1 MRKISLIIFIITGSL
16 LYQTNLFSKIVENNN
31 FNQKYLSSYFS
42 ALLSY
47 DNQNNQ
53 KALKYFNSSKFLLN
67 KHDNFLREYIFSL
80 VENGELSKA
89 IKQIKLSKNKNS
101 SKFFEAKLLLVID
114 DMKKKKFS
122 KAKSALAELIQ
133 FQDNGTYEYIIYET
147 LKSYNNLFFNNIIDE
162 DQENFGKLSLITLAF
177 QNCFKN
183 SDKTSEYFIN
193 LINTVDGDYSRYIFF
208 YLANLASN
216 KNFEEAKNTS
226 SSIESLSS
234 GLLILQAKEWIDTLK
249 YKKFNQH
256 FSCKSSNDL
265 LAEFFFLISNLYSSQ
280 EEYQKSN
287 FYLNIS
293 NFLNPKFYFNL
304 SLLAENY
311 ILNENY
317 ESAKKIYKKFNN
329 NDQVYRWYKIK
340 QIGKII
346 EIKQNNEEALLFI
359 ENEFKKIKNPSI
371 KILFDLANIYKR
383 NKNFNK
389 SIKYYSTILLKL
401 EKNSDAYASILYRRG
416 GSHERLG
423 DYKSSDKDLIKSL
436 EINPDAPYV
445 LNYLAYSWLE
455 RKYKIDEAI
464 EMLDRA
470 YSKKKND
477 PYIIDSVGWGYYL
490 IGDYLNAEKYIKK
503 AVILMPDDPI
513 VNDHYGDILWMLNRK
528 LQAKYFWENVLNLES
543 SDDEMKKKI
552 KEKLL
557 NGPNKI

>member
-1 MRKISLIIFIITGSL
+1 MIW
-16 LYQTNLFSKIVENNN
+16 
-31 FNQKYLSSYFS
+31 
-42 ALLSY
+42 
-47 DNQNNQ
+47 
-53 KALKYFNSSKFLLN
+53 
-67 KHDNFLREYIFSL
+67 
-80 VENGELSKA
+80 
-89 IKQIKLSKNKNS
+89 
-101 SKFFEAKLLLVID
+101 
-114 DMKKKKFS
+114 KKKKFS

-216 KNFEEAKNTS
+216 KNFEDVKNTS

-317 ESAKKIYKKFNN
+317 EAAKKIYKKFNN

-416 GSHERLG
+416 GSYERLG

>member
-67 KHDNFLREYIFSL
+67 KHDKFLREYIFSL

-114 DMKKKKFS
+114 DMKKKNFS

-317 ESAKKIYKKFNN
+317 DSAKKIYKKFNN

-346 EIKQNNEEALLFI
+346 EIKQNDEEALLFI
-359 ENEFKKIKNPSI
+359 ENEFKKIKKPSI

-416 GSHERLG
+416 GSYERLG

-543 SDDEMKKKI
+543 ADDEMKKKI

>member
-67 KHDNFLREYIFSL
+67 KHDKFLREYIFSL

-122 KAKSALAELIQ
+122 KAKSALAELIE
-133 FQDNGTYEYIIYET
+133 FQGNGTYEYIIYET

-249 YKKFNQH
+249 FKKFNQH

-317 ESAKKIYKKFNN
+317 EAAKKIYKKFNN

-346 EIKQNNEEALLFI
+346 EVKQNDEEALLFI

>member
-122 KAKSALAELIQ
+122 KAKSALAELIE
-133 FQDNGTYEYIIYET
+133 FQGNGTYEYIIYET

-317 ESAKKIYKKFNN
+317 EAAKKIYKKFNN
-329 NDQVYRWYKIK
+329 NEQVYRWYKIK

-416 GSHERLG
+416 GSYERLG

-470 YSKKKND
+470 YSKKK
-477 PYIIDSVGWGYYL
+477 
-490 IGDYLNAEKYIKK
+490 
-503 AVILMPDDPI
+503 
-513 VNDHYGDILWMLNRK
+513 
-528 LQAKYFWENVLNLES
+528 
-543 SDDEMKKKI
+543 
-552 KEKLL
+552 
-557 NGPNKI
+557 

>member
-1 MRKISLIIFIITGSL
+1 MI
-16 LYQTNLFSKIVENNN
+16 E
-31 FNQKYLSSYFS
+31 
-42 ALLSY
+42 
-47 DNQNNQ
+47 
-53 KALKYFNSSKFLLN
+53 
-67 KHDNFLREYIFSL
+67 
-80 VENGELSKA
+80 
-89 IKQIKLSKNKNS
+89 
-101 SKFFEAKLLLVID
+101 
-114 DMKKKKFS
+114 
-122 KAKSALAELIQ
+122 
-133 FQDNGTYEYIIYET
+133 FQGNGTYEYIIYET

-317 ESAKKIYKKFNN
+317 EAAKKIYKKFNN

>member
-67 KHDNFLREYIFSL
+67 KHDKFLREYIFSL

-122 KAKSALAELIQ
+122 KAKSALAELIE
-133 FQDNGTYEYIIYET
+133 FQGNGTYEYIIYET

-317 ESAKKIYKKFNN
+317 EAAKKIYKKFNN

>member
-67 KHDNFLREYIFSL
+67 KHDKFLREYIFSL

-122 KAKSALAELIQ
+122 KAKSALAELIE
-133 FQDNGTYEYIIYET
+133 FQGNGTYEYIIYET

-311 ILNENY
+311 ILNDNY

-346 EIKQNNEEALLFI
+346 EIKQNDEEALLFI

>member
-67 KHDNFLREYIFSL
+67 KHDKFLREYIFSL

-114 DMKKKKFS
+114 DMKKKNFS

-346 EIKQNNEEALLFI
+346 EIKQNDEEALLFI

>member
-67 KHDNFLREYIFSL
+67 KHDKFLREYIFSL

-122 KAKSALAELIQ
+122 KAKSALAELIE
-133 FQDNGTYEYIIYET
+133 FQGNGTYEYIIYET

-249 YKKFNQH
+249 FKKFNQH

-317 ESAKKIYKKFNN
+317 EAAKKIYKKFNN

-346 EIKQNNEEALLFI
+346 EVKQNDEEALLFI

-416 GSHERLG
+416 GSYERLG

-464 EMLDRA
+464 EMLGRA

>member
-67 KHDNFLREYIFSL
+67 KHDKFLREYIFSL

-122 KAKSALAELIQ
+122 KAKSALAELIE
-133 FQDNGTYEYIIYET
+133 FQGNGTYEYIIYET

-346 EIKQNNEEALLFI
+346 EVKQNDEEALLFI

-416 GSHERLG
+416 GSYERLG

-464 EMLDRA
+464 EMLGRA

>member
-67 KHDNFLREYIFSL
+67 KHDKFLREYIFSL

-89 IKQIKLSKNKNS
+89 INQIKLSKNKKS
-101 SKFFEAKLLLVID
+101 SNFFEAKLLLVID
-114 DMKKKKFS
+114 DMKKKNFS
-122 KAKSALAELIQ
+122 KAKSDLAELIE
-133 FQDNGTYEYIIYET
+133 FQGNGTYEYIIYET

-216 KNFEEAKNTS
+216 KNFEDVKNTS

-249 YKKFNQH
+249 FKKFNQH

-329 NDQVYRWYKIK
+329 NDQVYRWHKIK

-346 EIKQNNEEALLFI
+346 EIKQNDEEALLFI
-359 ENEFKKIKNPSI
+359 ENEFKKIKKPSI

-416 GSHERLG
+416 GSYERLG

-436 EINPDAPYV
+436 EINPNAPYV

-503 AVILMPDDPI
+503 AVILMPDDPV
-513 VNDHYGDILWMLNRK
+513 VNDHYGDILWMLDRK

-543 SDDEMKKKI
+543 ADDEMKKKI